1 MSKPAAFAECRG
13 PHTVIGGKSD
23 DIDGRDAT
31 SSQPGAEQD
40 RFVCWRAAV
49 KPGVARRRAPLEE
62 EFIDG
67 DVEAVVELRT
77 GSRRRS
83 GPARCRQS
91 WGVVTGRPVLTRI
104 LMQSLVAT
112 TKA

>member
-1 MSKPAAFAECRG
+1 MVEQHAGVEARCLRVECRG

-77 GSRRRS
+77 GGSA
-83 GPARCRQS
+83 PQ
-91 WGVVTGRPVLTRI
+91 WTGQV
-104 LMQSLVAT
+104 S
-112 TKA
+112 TKFGAS